1 MGQRNY
7 NFDAAMQ
14 LKDAG
19 LVAASAAAQV
29 ASANQIIDLGGP
41 TAGGAGRFEGI
52 AVIDVTAVEI
62 DTANELYT
70 LTVQVSSSATFG
82 SDIQN
87 CASMNL
93 GSTSVRPG
101 GAIDSLVG
109 RYELPFI
116 TEQADVKRRYLRMY
130 TTVAGTIATGI
141 NYSAFVAPFDQ
152 D

>member
-29 ASANQIIDLGGP
+29 GSVDQIIDLGGP
-41 TAGGAGRFEGI
+41 TAGGAGRFEGML
-52 AVIDVTAVEI
+52 VIDVAAVEI

-70 LTVQVSSSATFG
+70 LSVQVSSSATFA
-82 SDIQN
+82 SDVQN
-87 CASMNL
+87 VAGIDF
-93 GSTSVRPG
+93 GSTSVRKG

-116 TEQADVKRRYLRMY
+116 TEQADVKRRYLRLY

-141 NYSAFVAPFDQ
+141 NFAAFVAPMDQ